1 MVQDEVFGAENFVGI
16 FIWEG
21 GRKNDTRRIS
31 LGHDYIL
38 VYARNHGVLKERDV
52 RWRERKSGLDEI
64 YAKASDLRKAY
75 TNDHASASKAL
86 QEWFKQL
93 PEGHPSKQHAHYK
106 MIDEL
111 GVWYGDNISSPNYRA
126 NLVFEFK
133 GYKPP
138 TNGWRYD
145 KQSMERLDGEGLLI
159 YPESQDQRIQY
170 KRYLHQTEHWA
181 PASVFYQDRRSA
193 SKALTSLMGEEVFDF
208 PKDVEVLA
216 RLIDAISEDSDLIM
230 DFYAGSG
237 STGESIMALNARSDK
252 SSRRYVLVQFPE
264 RLSVEVIVQE
274 ASAKYCDKL
283 GKPRT
288 IAELTKERLRR
299 AGKKIKDGSPL
310 FVGDLGFRVFK
321 LDSTNIR
328 EWDPN
333 RENLA
338 ASLEES
344 VEHLKK
350 DRTEQDI
357 LFELLLKLGLD
368 LCVPI
373 EKKMI
378 TKHEVHSVGAGS
390 LLVCLSAA
398 IPQAE
403 VEALALGIV
412 AWHKELNPAGEST
425 VVFKD
430 SAFADD
436 VAKTNLA
443 AILQQH
449 GLETVRSL

>member
-1 MVQDEVFGAENFVGI
+1 
-16 FIWEG
+16 
-21 GRKNDTRRIS
+21 
-31 LGHDYIL
+31 
-38 VYARNHGVLKERDV
+38 
-52 RWRERKSGLDEI
+52 
-64 YAKASDLRKAY
+64 
-75 TNDHASASKAL
+75 
-86 QEWFKQL
+86 
-93 PEGHPSKQHAHYK
+93 
-106 MIDEL
+106 MIDEV

-126 NLVFEFK
+126 NLVFDFK

-145 KQSMERLDGEGLLI
+145 KQSMERLDKEGLLI
-159 YPESQDQRIQY
+159 YPESQEQRIQY

-193 SKALTSLMGEEVFDF
+193 SKALTALMGEEVFDF
-208 PKDVEVLA
+208 PKDVDVLA
-216 RLIDAISEDSDLIM
+216 RLIEAISQESDLIV

-237 STGESIMALNARSDK
+237 STGEAVMALNARREN
-252 SSRRYVLVQFPE
+252 SSRRYLLVQFPE
-264 RLSVEVIVQE
+264 RLDPEVKEQA
-274 ASAKYCDKL
+274 ASARYCDKI
-283 GKPRT
+283 GKART

-299 AGKKIKDGSPL
+299 AAKKIKDASPL
-310 FVGDLGFRVFK
+310 FAGDLGFRVFK

-328 EWDPN
+328 EWDPKRDN
-333 RENLA
+333 IA

-350 DRTEQDI
+350 DRSSDDI
-357 LFELLLKLGLD
+357 LYELLLKLGLD

-373 EKKMI
+373 ETKKI
-378 TKHEVHSVGAGS
+378 GKHEVHNIGAGS
-390 LLVCLSAA
+390 LLVCLSSA

-403 VEALALGIV
+403 VEPLALGI
-412 AWHKELNPAGEST
+412 AGWHKELNPAGEST

-449 GLETVRSL
+449 GIETVRSL